1 MSSTGKRPEGLAR
14 RATGAVTELAA
25 GARRLAGDR
34 VRAAK
39 GLLPGGRH
47 LAVTWSI
54 TDDYGGMTA
63 AMLARTRAFVRHGG
77 VSVDVLTLDEQPDYA
92 AREALLRER
101 DEFVD
106 GMRLLNL
113 WDWLRSHP
121 LPGGSLRLDRHPLTP
136 LDTTP
141 LDTAPFDAA
150 PLDAAVPGG
159 PRVTEIRRGDRVT
172 ARTRWSDDG
181 ERALQIDHYRLD
193 GSLLLSD
200 RRDLEGGGRSLVLCD
215 ATGTPVRSWGKIWHL
230 YAAWLDRLTRRRP
243 TFLIVDSKTVAPFV
257 ASYRRRHVTTVHL
270 VHASHLVGTVRPL
283 GRLRESRRSVFEN
296 LGAFDA
302 VAVLSERQRS
312 DVEELLGRQPNLIVA
327 RNVREGHHLDEAPP
341 RADVTAGIMLASLEK
356 RKRVSHAIRAVA
368 GQRARAASHGPDA
381 PAATLDVFGEGPR
394 RAALE
399 KVVATAGVGAHVRL
413 RGFDPAARER
423 LASASFLLLT
433 STSEGFPL
441 VLPEALAVGCL
452 PVVYDVPYGPA
463 DIVRDGWN
471 GFVVPAGDV
480 EALAGAIDRLV
491 SLPAEE
497 VARMRRNAVRSARPF
512 DPAAVTRAWARD
524 LRAARRRARRRIRP
538 SA

>member
-1 MSSTGKRPEGLAR
+1 MSSTGRRPEGLAR
-14 RATGAVTELAA
+14 RVTGAVTELAA

-47 LAVTWSI
+47 LALTWSI

-92 AREALLRER
+92 ARAEQLRER
-101 DEFVD
+101 GEFVD

-136 LDTTP
+136 LDS
-141 LDTAPFDAA
+141 AA
-150 PLDAAVPGG
+150 PAG
-159 PRVTEIRRGDRVT
+159 PRITEIRRGDRVT

-200 RRDLEGGGRSLVLCD
+200 RRDPEGGGRSLVLCD
-215 ATGTPVRSWGKIWHL
+215 TTGTPVRSWGKIWHL

-257 ASYRRRHVTTVHL
+257 ASYRRRHMTTVHL

-302 VAVLSERQRS
+302 VAVLSERQRA
-312 DVEELLGRQPNLIVA
+312 DVEQLLGRQPNLIVA
-327 RNVREGHHLDEAPP
+327 RNVREGRHLDEAPP
-341 RADVTAGIMLASLEK
+341 RDDVTAGIMLASLEK
-356 RKRVSHAIRAVA
+356 RKRVSHAIRGVA
-368 GQRARAASHGPDA
+368 GQRALAASHGPYA

-399 KVVATAGVGAHVRL
+399 KVVATADVGGHVRL

-423 LASASFLLLT
+423 LATASFLLLT

-491 SLPAEE
+491 NLPAEE
-497 VARMRRNAVRSARPF
+497 SARMRRNAVRSARPF
-512 DPAAVTRAWARD
+512 DPEAVTRAWARD
-524 LRAARRRARRRIRP
+524 LRQARRRTRRRLRH